1 MNKLKVLQCIMEWAN
16 RLVPK
21 KNIILFNSYPAYSD
35 NSRTL
40 YEYILRNRP
49 DITKKY
55 KIIWGQEKGASI
67 PKELSHYSIE
77 TIDKKS
83 LKGIYTFLSA
93 KYVFS
98 THGYFPGVKSGNG
111 QVQINLWHGCGYKS
125 ITDADRI
132 YRGDI
137 NTVTGSI
144 YVPIHEKVFDMK
156 QGTVCPTGLPR
167 NDLLFTNRGVM
178 PKLGIDKN
186 KYKKIYIWMP
196 TYRKANEGHKEV
208 DGKADAFTIST
219 MTHDELDL
227 LNKTL
232 KLLNVL
238 LIVKPHPM
246 DAKAFNNVSGF
257 SNIKTITNAEL
268 KNAGVQLYE
277 FMAETDALL
286 SDYSSVVID
295 YLMLQKP
302 VVMVMSDIHEYE
314 NSRGFVFE
322 NIKDYLPGPIITN
335 TESLTDYFMDADQVD
350 EQWAEKRNQL
360 SRIFHDNLDGNSCK
374 RVCNLIFGK
383 TGKIKEASKI

>member
-1 MNKLKVLQCIMEWAN
+1 MNKSLLLKDILGLTDKI
-16 RLVPK
+16 VPK
-21 KNIILFNSYPAYSD
+21 RNIILFNSYPAYSD
-35 NSRTL
+35 NSRAL

-55 KIIWGQEKGASI
+55 KIIWGQEKGAAI

-98 THGYFPGVKSGNG
+98 THGYFPGVKSGND
-111 QVQINLWHGCGYKS
+111 QVQVNLWHGCGYKS

-137 NTVTGSI
+137 NIVTGSI
-144 YVPIHEKVFDMK
+144 YVSIHEKVFDMK
-156 QGTVCPTGLPR
+156 QGTVYPTGLPR
-167 NDLLFTNRGVM
+167 NDLLFTDREVM
-178 PKLGIDKN
+178 PKLGINKK

-196 TYRKANEGHKEV
+196 TYRKASEGHKEV
-208 DGKADAFTIST
+208 DGKVDAFTIST

-232 KLLNVL
+232 KSLDVL

-246 DAKAFNNVSGF
+246 DAKAFSNVSGF
-257 SNIKTITNAEL
+257 SNIKTITNVEL

-302 VVMVMSDIHEYE
+302 VVMVMSDIHEYK

-335 TESLTDYFMDADQVD
+335 TESLTEYFMDADQVD

-360 SRIFHDNLDGNSCK
+360 SRMFHDNLDGNSCE

-383 TGKIKEASKI
+383 IR

>member
-1 MNKLKVLQCIMEWAN
+1 MNKSLLLKNILQLTDKIF
-16 RLVPK
+16 PK
-21 KNIILFNSYPAYSD
+21 RNIILFNSYPAYSD
-35 NSRTL
+35 NSRAL

-67 PKELSHYSIE
+67 PKELSHYGIE

-111 QVQINLWHGCGYKS
+111 QVQVNLWHGCGYKS
-125 ITDADRI
+125 IMDSDRI

-156 QGTVCPTGLPR
+156 PGTVYPTGLPR
-167 NDLLFTNRGVM
+167 NDLMFADRAVM
-178 PKLGIDKN
+178 PKLRINKK

-208 DGKADAFTIST
+208 DGKVDAFTIST
-219 MTHDELDL
+219 MTHGELDL
-227 LNKTL
+227 LNRTL
-232 KLLNVL
+232 KLLDIL

-246 DAKAFNNVSGF
+246 DAKAFDNVKGYT
-257 SNIKTITNAEL
+257 NIKTIMNGEL
-268 KNAGVQLYE
+268 DNAGVQLYE

-302 VVMVMSDIHEYE
+302 VVMVMSDIYEYE

-335 TESLTDYFMDADQVD
+335 TTGLINYFKSADQVD
-350 EQWAEKRNQL
+350 KKWKEKRSQL
-360 SRIFHDNLDGNSCK
+360 SRVFHDNLDGNSCK
-374 RVCNLIFGK
+374 RVCDMVFGK
-383 TGKIKEASKI
+383 KGKLKEVSKI

>member
-1 MNKLKVLQCIMEWAN
+1 MNKLKVLQCILEWAN
-16 RLVPK
+16 RLVSK
-21 KNIILFNSYPAYSD
+21 RNIILFNSYPAYSD
-35 NSRTL
+35 NSRAL

-156 QGTVCPTGLPR
+156 QGTVYPTGLPR

-232 KLLNVL
+232 KPLGIL

-246 DAKAFNNVSGF
+246 DAKVFNNVSCF

-277 FMAETDALL
+277 FIAETDALL

-302 VVMVMSDIHEYE
+302 VVMVMSDIQEYK
-314 NSRGFVFE
+314 NSRGFVFK

-335 TESLTDYFMDADQVD
+335 TESLTDYFMDADKVN
-350 EQWAEKRNQL
+350 ERWAEKRNQL
-360 SRIFHDNLDGNSCK
+360 SRTFHDNLDGNSCE

-383 TGKIKEASKI
+383 IGKI